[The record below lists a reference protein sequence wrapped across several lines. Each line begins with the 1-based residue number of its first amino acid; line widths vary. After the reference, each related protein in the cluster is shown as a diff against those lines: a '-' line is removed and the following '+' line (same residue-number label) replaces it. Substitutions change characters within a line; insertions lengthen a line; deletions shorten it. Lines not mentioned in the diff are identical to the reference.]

1 MPAENHSPEQLARI
15 LGPLLSRNRIK
26 VAELALD
33 AAQLRMLGFDVH
45 DDVALIPPTTER
57 LNHSAIIQSL
67 SERGRNW
74 LVRLDTHEVVGSTSS
89 MLNELAASQSIEG
102 LVKMAELQVQGRGR
116 RGRAWM
122 SPYGTN
128 LAISLG
134 ARVPQKPDQ
143 LGGFSLC
150 IGLAVIDTLRTCG
163 VAGLELKWPND
174 VLIEGRKIAG
184 ILIELHSPVSS
195 PGKER
200 QEGTEI
206 VVGVGVNLK
215 LPSAAKVAID
225 QPVTD
230 LQDTG
235 VVISRNLLAGVLIS
249 GMVDFVDGFSERGFA
264 PMCDQFNREH
274 RFEGREC
281 RMICGNE
288 SIIGVVHGVTEG
300 GELRLSVAGEIRT
313 FSAGEVSLREA
324 GS

>member
-1 MPAENHSPEQLARI
+1 MPADIHSPEQLARI
-15 LGPLLSRNRIK
+15 LAPLLSRGQVK
-26 VAELALD
+26 VEELAFD
-33 AAQLRMLGFDVH
+33 VEQLRVLGFHVNDG
-45 DDVALIPPTTER
+45 VALIPATTER
-57 LNHSAIIQSL
+57 LDHNKIVQAL
-67 SERGRNW
+67 SERCRNW
-74 LVRLDTHEVVGSTSS
+74 LVRLDTHEIVGSTST
-89 MLNELAASQSIEG
+89 MLSELVGSRSIDG

-122 SPYGTN
+122 SPYGNN

-150 IGLAVIDTLRTCG
+150 IGLAVVDYLRSCG
-163 VAGLELKWPND
+163 VTGLELKWPND
-174 VLIEGRKIAG
+174 VLIDGHKIAG
-184 ILIELHSPVSS
+184 ILIELHS
-195 PGKER
+195 R

-215 LPSAAKVAID
+215 LPPEARAVID

-230 LQDTG
+230 LQETG
-235 VVISRNLLAGVLIS
+235 VAVSRNLLAGGLIS
-249 GMVDFVDGFSERGFA
+249 SLVDFVHGFSEQGFA
-264 PMCDQFNREH
+264 PMCDLFNRLH

-281 RMICGNE
+281 RMIYGSE
-288 SIIGVVHGVTEG
+288 SIVGVVRGVTDG

-324 GS
+324 

>member
-1 MPAENHSPEQLARI
+1 MPADIHSPEQLARR
-15 LGPLLSRNRIK
+15 LAPLLSRGQVK
-26 VAELALD
+26 VAELAID
-33 AAQLRMLGFDVH
+33 VEQLRVLGFHVNDG
-45 DDVALIPPTTER
+45 VALIPATTER
-57 LNHSAIIQSL
+57 LDHNKIVQAL
-67 SERGRNW
+67 SERCRNW
-74 LVRLDTHEVVGSTSS
+74 LVRLDTHEIVGSTST
-89 MLNELAASQSIEG
+89 MLSELAGSRSIDG

-122 SPYGTN
+122 SPYGNN

-150 IGLAVIDTLRTCG
+150 IGLAVVDYLGSCG

-174 VLIEGRKIAG
+174 VLIDGHKIAG
-184 ILIELHSPVSS
+184 ILIELHSLPASS
-195 PGKER
+195 QTSG

-215 LPSAAKVAID
+215 LPPEARAAID

-230 LQDTG
+230 LQETG
-235 VVISRNLLAGVLIS
+235 VAVSRNLLAGGLIS
-249 GMVDFVDGFSERGFA
+249 SLVDFVQGFSEHGFA
-264 PMCDQFNREH
+264 PMRDLFNRLH

-281 RMICGNE
+281 RMICGSE
-288 SIIGVVHGVTEG
+288 SIVGVVRGVTDG

-313 FSAGEVSLREA
+313 FSAGEVSLREV
-324 GS
+324 